1 MFTLDLLP
9 VSLGTERGGM
19 KDKDFASTSRRCGL
33 SYRRGQWLTVGE
45 KSPPWISKLV
55 FKG

>member
-19 KDKDFASTSRRCGL
+19 KVASTSRRCGL